1 MTKDAKPTVLGIDG
15 KRRCFWCVSD
25 PVYMDYHDQEWGQ
38 PEHDD
43 QKIFEKICLEGFQA
57 GLSWITILRKRE
69 TFRLAF
75 DNFDPQKMVR
85 YGARDIERL
94 MQNEGI
100 IRNRQKIEAAIGN
113 AKVMLALIE
122 SNLSLGEIF
131 WSYAPAKPPKTPRS
145 IGDHV
150 AVTSESISLS
160 KDLSKRGFKFVG
172 PTTMYAAMQSL
183 GLVNDHFQSCSFR

>member
-1 MTKDAKPTVLGIDG
+1 MTKDAKPTVLGTDG
-15 KRRCFWCVSD
+15 KRRCFWCVND
-25 PVYMDYHDQEWGQ
+25 PVYMDYHDREWGR

-43 QKIFEKICLEGFQA
+43 QKVFEKICLEGFQA

-113 AKVMLALIE
+113 AKVMLNLIE

-131 WSYAPAKPPKTPRS
+131 WSHAPSKPPKTPRS
-145 IGDHV
+145 IGDHD
-150 AVTSESISLS
+150 AVTPESIALS

>member
-1 MTKDAKPTVLGIDG
+1 MTKDAKPTVLGTDG

-25 PVYMDYHDQEWGQ
+25 PVYMDYHDREWGR

-57 GLSWITILRKRE
+57 GLSWITILRKRPN
-69 TFRLAF
+69 FRLAF

-122 SNLSLGEIF
+122 SNLSLSEIF
-131 WSYAPAKPPKTPRS
+131 WSHAPTRPPRVPRS
-145 IGDHV
+145 VGDHV
-150 AVTSESISLS
+150 AVTPESVSLS
-160 KDLSKRGFKFVG
+160 KDLAKRGFKFVG